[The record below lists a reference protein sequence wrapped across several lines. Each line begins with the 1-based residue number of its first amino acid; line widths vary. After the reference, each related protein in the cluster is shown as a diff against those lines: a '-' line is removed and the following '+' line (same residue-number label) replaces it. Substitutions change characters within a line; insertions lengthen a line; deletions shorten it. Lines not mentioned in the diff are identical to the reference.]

1 MPDPYFRG
9 DTFDDVLHD
18 VIEHILATGENI
30 NPTKGPAK
38 ELSGV
43 LLEISNPR
51 ARISR
56 TETKGKPFSCLGELL
71 WYLAKTNDLGF
82 ITYYIPLY
90 KSFSDDGQTVFGGYG
105 PRLFNWRGMNQ
116 FAKVA
121 DMLRKKPDSR
131 QAVIQLFDAQDTVTF
146 HKDIPCTCT
155 LQFMIRQ
162 NQLNMFT
169 YMRSNDVFVG
179 LPHDIFSFTMLQ
191 EIMARTLS
199 VGLGWYKHAV
209 GSLHLYA
216 KSVPNAQRLLGEGW
230 QPTALP
236 MPPMPKGDP
245 QPAIDS
251 VLHAEHSI
259 RTGQSIDTT
268 ILSDLDPYWAD
279 LIRLLQVFRLSK
291 DGDSNSIQA
300 IGMQMSSSVYRPF
313 ISGRLNNLS

>member
-1 MPDPYFRG
+1 MTAPYFRG
-9 DTFDDVLHD
+9 DTFDDVLRD

-71 WYLAKTNDLGF
+71 WYLAETNDLGF

-121 DMLRKKPDSR
+121 DILRKKPDSR

-146 HKDIPCTCT
+146 HRDIPCTCT

-169 YMRSNDVFVG
+169 HMRSNDAFVG

-209 GSLHLYA
+209 GSLHLYDE
-216 KSVPNAQRLLGEGW
+216 SVRNAHNFLNEGL
-230 QPTALP
+230 QPTTLP
-236 MPPMPKGDP
+236 MPAMPKGDP
-245 QPAIDS
+245 QPGIAS
-251 VLHAEHSI
+251 VLHAEQLI
-259 RTGQSIDTT
+259 RTGQPLDGAIP
-268 ILSDLDPYWAD
+268 IDLDHYWAD
-279 LIRLLQVFRLSK
+279 LVRLLQVFRLSK
-291 DGDSNSIQA
+291 DGDADSIRA
-300 IGMQMSSSVYRPF
+300 IGMQMSSPVYEPF
-313 ISGRLNNLS
+313 INGRINKLS